1 MQRESLLSEL
11 REAAPLLSVAA
22 FMMDAVRRT
31 AIESRSNDHEKEA

>member
-22 FMMDAVRRT
+22 FMMDAVRKAASEPR
-31 AIESRSNDHEKEA
+31 RNDHEKEA